1 MIFDKRYIFASSVKS
16 KMLSQML
23 LLFSFFTSHISA
35 KLVAFF
41 HFIHI
46 IKTGRF
52 KYCLFLPFK
61 YFVFCGK
68 KWFSTKDIFSLLQ
81 WKTKCCLRCYFFFP
95 FSPHMFPQNWLLFFM
110 WYVSSK
116 LAASIV
122 AFFCLLSILCF
133 VAKNDFRQKI
143 YLHFFCEVQNAVLD
157 VTSFFSLINSRVS
170 SLGCFFSRHMF
181 PQKWLLFSPHMFHQN
196 WLLFFTSTITTKRQ
210 WVSLHVFSFG
220 FHFDLGLSFQSTSI
234 SVSISVFKFDLSF
247 DLGLSFQSTSISVS
261 ISVFSFDFSF
271 DFSFSSRSQYQNPVS
286 QTSGY
291 HS

>member
-52 KYCLFLPFK
+52 KYCLFSPFK

-81 WKTKCCLRCYFFFP
+81 WTTKCCLRCNFFFP

-122 AFFCLLSILCF
+122 AFFLPFKYFVFCDKKWFSTKDISSLLLWGTKCCLRCYF
-133 VAKNDFRQKI
+133 
-143 YLHFFCEVQNAVLD
+143 
-157 VTSFFSLINSRVS
+157 FFSLDQ
-170 SLGCFFSRHMF
+170 LTCFIFR
-181 PQKWLLFSPHMFHQN
+181 
-196 WLLFFTSTITTKRQ
+196 LLFFTSY
-210 WVSLHVFSFG
+210 VSPKVFAF
-220 FHFDLGLSFQSTSI
+220 STSY
-234 SVSISVFKFDLSF
+234 VLSKMVACF
-247 DLGLSFQSTSISVS
+247 YV
-261 ISVFSFDFSF
+261 
-271 DFSFSSRSQYQNPVS
+271 NNNK
-286 QTSGY
+286 
-291 HS
+291 

>member
-1 MIFDKRYIFASSVKS
+1 MIFDKRYFFASSVKN
-16 KMLSQML
+16 KILSQML

-52 KYCLFLPFK
+52 KYCL
-61 YFVFCGK
+61 
-68 KWFSTKDIFSLLQ
+68 
-81 WKTKCCLRCYFFFP
+81 
-95 FSPHMFPQNWLLFFM
+95 
-110 WYVSSK
+110 
-116 LAASIV
+116 
-122 AFFCLLSILCF
+122 FCLLSILCF

-196 WLLFFTSTITTKRQ
+196 WLLFFYVT
-210 WVSLHVFSFG
+210 
-220 FHFDLGLSFQSTSI
+220 
-234 SVSISVFKFDLSF
+234 
-247 DLGLSFQSTSISVS
+247 
-261 ISVFSFDFSF
+261 
-271 DFSFSSRSQYQNPVS
+271 NNN
-286 QTSGY
+286 
-291 HS
+291 

>member
-1 MIFDKRYIFASSVKS
+1 MIFYKRYIFASSVKS

-52 KYCLFLPFK
+52 KDCLFLPFK

-81 WKTKCCLRCYFFFP
+81 WKTKCCLRYYFFFP

-116 LAASIV
+116 LAAWIV
-122 AFFCLLSILCF
+122 AFFFAFQVFCVLW
-133 VAKNDFRQKI
+133 QKMI
-143 YLHFFCEVQNAVLD
+143 FDKRY
-157 VTSFFSLINSRVS
+157 I
-170 SLGCFFSRHMF
+170 
-181 PQKWLLFSPHMFHQN
+181 
-196 WLLFFTSTITTKRQ
+196 FTSSVRYKM
-210 WVSLHVFSFG
+210 
-220 FHFDLGLSFQSTSI
+220 LS
-234 SVSISVFKFDLSF
+234 
-247 DLGLSFQSTSISVS
+247 
-261 ISVFSFDFSF
+261 
-271 DFSFSSRSQYQNPVS
+271 
-286 QTSGY
+286 
-291 HS
+291 